1 VTQPV
6 RIAID
11 VASGD
16 YGTGEMVRG
25 VLEARGIWGDAF
37 APVLCG
43 DRAAIER
50 ALAEAGAVH
59 TPDGMRIEHC
69 PDALQPSDIPSRAWK
84 RRQRA
89 AIVRC
94 IALQREGAADASVSA
109 GDTGVLLAGSV
120 FILGR
125 LSGVNRPAL
134 AATLPTTSGSP
145 ALLLDV
151 GANVDCRAGHLL
163 SFARLGCEYVSR
175 FRGVAAPRV
184 ALLNVGAERSK
195 GTRLTA
201 EAHRLIERQ
210 CGGYCG
216 YIEGGRVFSGDADVI
231 VCDGFAG
238 NVLLKVCQGMYALT
252 ETLLAGSPQ
261 VLETVKSRMAVLNSE
276 SYGAVPFLGVRGVV
290 LKAHGNSSARAIAS
304 AVGTT
309 ISAAQRGV
317 IPQEGAG
324 GIMKGL
330 RHAHGR

>member
-1 VTQPV
+1 VAQPV
-6 RIAID
+6 RIAVD

-16 YGTGEMVRG
+16 FGTGEMVRG
-25 VLEARGIWGDAF
+25 VLEAQRVWGDAF

-43 DRAAIER
+43 DRGAIER
-50 ALAEAGAVH
+50 TLAEAGVKW
-59 TPDGMRIEHC
+59 PVDGMRIEHC
-69 PDALQPSDIPSRAWK
+69 PDTLQPSDVPSRAWK

-94 IALQREGAADASVSA
+94 IALQREGAVDATVSA
-109 GDTGVLLAGSV
+109 GDTGVLLAGAV

-125 LSGVNRPAL
+125 LSGVSRPAL
-134 AATLPTTSGSP
+134 AATLPTMAGRP

-163 SFARLGCEYVSR
+163 SFARLGCEYIGRSA
-175 FRGVAAPRV
+175 GVAAPRV

-195 GTRLTA
+195 GTRLIA
-201 EAHRLIERQ
+201 EAHRLIQRE

-216 YIEGGRVFSGDADVI
+216 YIEAGRVFSGDADVI

-238 NVLLKVCQGMYALT
+238 NVLLKVCQGFYAIT

-261 VLETVKSRMAVLNSE
+261 ILETVKSRMAILNSE
-276 SYGAVPFLGVRGVV
+276 SYGAVPLLGIRGVV
-290 LKAHGNSSARAIAS
+290 LKAHGNSSARAVAS

-309 ISAAQRGV
+309 LAAAHRGV
-317 IPQEGAG
+317 VTLDGAG
-324 GIMKGL
+324 GMKGH
-330 RHAHGR
+330 RHAHER